1 MSSVTFAIPGCL
13 ISTILSRACCEVIDL
28 RAERLQLRVSAAVI
42 AMVVRVDHVLDRLI
56 RDLLQLRHDVLV
68 VDLELVV
75 HEYHAFVRHQDRGV
89 AGHEVVVNDEQVVL
103 DLDGVEL
110 GGLVSELRVHVRA
123 EHGDR
128 NKRGKGRLVCSSE
141 VSWSRNRDVTT
152 GLAAHVLKRGH
163 YDGDVGALAVERDQ
177 VHALRRR
184 HVQLPQHRRAP
195 DRDDTSRG

>member
-1 MSSVTFAIPGCL
+1 M
-13 ISTILSRACCEVIDL
+13 

-42 AMVVRVDHVLDRLI
+42 AMIVRVDHVLDRLI

-75 HEYHAFVRHQDRGV
+75 HEYHAFVRHQHRGV

-110 GGLVSELRVHVRA
+110 GGLVPELRVHVHA

-128 NKRGKGRLVCSSE
+128 DKRGKGHTSVHLD
-141 VSWSRNRDVTT
+141 VS
-152 GLAAHVLKRGH
+152 
-163 YDGDVGALAVERDQ
+163 
-177 VHALRRR
+177 
-184 HVQLPQHRRAP
+184 
-195 DRDDTSRG
+195 